1 MSSSSSRSGSTSSSS
16 KTVYAPN
23 WAQMARE
30 ITGGH
35 DELGGARSMD
45 PVGSGK
51 THETHLARLRSLL
64 QSALGQRIATKAM
77 RDALPFV
84 CGKGTGEGGGLPPTP
99 QLRLSSIID
108 GRHGPFKY
116 EEAGE
121 STNDEATIVRELLLE
136 HLFHGDTKAA
146 LTVLYDHLSGLMEQP
161 RVCTI
166 VTYAYHCARSKMQ
179 LKEFHRRARLL
190 AIETKIFAD
199 TDTVPHHEYL
209 EVLMR
214 KIEVYNEANTPQLTP
229 PECRAMIYQDL
240 TDKAANAG
248 ASDHESIKDLQRIVH
263 QQEYKVENQLIRLC
277 ANSHRIQ
284 YGAVRVTRGGY
295 LHSSVPS
302 ATFDPQG
309 RPVTSKIMFGR
320 QRSSRPVRANGG
332 SLGNGLGHPDQV
344 PLHLRVPESDA
355 HGGRAQ
361 AGNALAEFSRPG
373 GANGEYKCT
382 PATCEQSSP
391 CKICKRYTINQVN
404 IATTNS
410 IGRRIGA
417 EQCCQC
423 EWITVLKCG
432 YLQHTEDMGFWE
444 QDEFERVHPAL
455 KAAYS
460 HREYMGKGW
469 PHQQDEKNFQN
480 YMNVIDD
487 VHMSQDPTNYCFE
500 AVVDNVMHV
509 FFTVSGEKDDFDFAN
524 EICPACGE
532 CHENRE
538 EAMSLFCIYK
548 IDDNNLFAQE
558 GITDETMRVWDGVT
572 AAERETHLL
581 HRRGDARQLD
591 DSDPP
596 QMVGMGPSNTRD
608 RIFWN
613 ATYLTETSYRR
624 GGVNSNTLCWHNLM
638 RIEQERSMVVEK
650 PSQES
655 LAIVR
660 RLEATSRRAT
670 ADTMFTED
678 SEDEHTNEELKIWL
692 WLGNLRGDHIRTL
705 NSIIAESGIADADP
719 EEFYKGVTDE
729 LLCKVHTTL
738 SRDLEQ
744 AMFRSAKTKNSS
756 AKDKVFSKKLSVNEV
771 YSNQT
776 SNGNPL
782 SEHNQLIQG
791 QRKFSLTHKPVRFK
805 CFHDTR
811 CDGQHYRD
819 QGERCEFLEPENDEL
834 NDLEGKKRRRPGP
847 GGERYFFAKI
857 CAICHAFGI
866 TTKSGYTPRHFAEK
880 CPLRVANGGELQDD
894 KLVEKVNNWKNSIG
908 DEFPNGD
915 GPKFFESALYGVEKS
930 AKKKDRQKH
939 TDNGCREY
947 AKSGKCKFGDKCKYE
962 HVDKNDAK
970 SANNTGV
977 KKQKRSKAETKLEK
991 DMRKAFDG
999 AESVSEEMMKD
1010 FHHRLSQKFSA
1021 KSPGN
1026 GKRKTIA
1033 NNTDIPKGDDDD
1045 SDGES
1050 KSNETGLKKVS
1061 KTKQREAKRRAN
1073 KKGRDG
1079 VKDTKTPADTDAL
1092 VADLA
1097 ERSRN
1102 YDKLLAQQQA
1112 ADKATALAQQ
1122 MQREVQAER
1131 NLSSANADSTSVGR
1145 HVSRVSFAG
1154 SG

>member
-1 MSSSSSRSGSTSSSS
+1 MSSHSSRSGSSSSSS
-16 KTVYAPN
+16 KTAYAPN
-23 WAQMARE
+23 WAQMAME
-30 ITGGH
+30 ITRGH
-35 DELGGARSMD
+35 DELAGACSMD

-51 THETHLARLRSLL
+51 THETHLDRLRSLL
-64 QSALGQRIATKAM
+64 QNALGQRIATKAM
-77 RDALPFV
+77 RDALPFI
-84 CGKGTGEGGGLPPTP
+84 CGKGVGEGGGLPSTP
-99 QLRLSSIID
+99 QLRLASIVD

-146 LTVLYDHLSGLMEQP
+146 LTVLYDHLQGLMEQP

-166 VTYAYHCARSKMQ
+166 VAYAYHCARSKVQ
-179 LKEFHRRARLL
+179 LKQFHRRARCL
-190 AIETKIFAD
+190 AIETKIFED
-199 TDTVPHHEYL
+199 TEQVPYHEYL

-214 KIEVYNEANTPQLTP
+214 KIEIFNEAHTPQLTP
-229 PECRAMIYQDL
+229 PECRAMIYLDL

-248 ASDHESIKDLQRIVH
+248 ASNHESIKDLRRIVH

-302 ATFDPQG
+302 ATIDPQG
-309 RPVTSKIMFGR
+309 RTLTSKIMFGR

-344 PLHLRVPESDA
+344 PLHLRVPASDA
-355 HGGRAQ
+355 HGRRAQ

-373 GANGEYKCT
+373 GVNGEYKCT
-382 PATCEQSSP
+382 PSTCGQSSP
-391 CKICKRYTINQVN
+391 CKICHRYTIMQVD
-404 IATTNS
+404 IAKENS
-410 IGRRIGA
+410 AGRSIGA
-417 EQCCQC
+417 EHCCQC
-423 EWITVLKCG
+423 EWITVMKSEH
-432 YLQHTEDMGFWE
+432 LQHTADMGFWD
-444 QDEFERVHPAL
+444 QDEFDRIHPAL

-469 PHQQDEKNFQN
+469 PHQQDEMKFQK
-480 YMNVIDD
+480 YMNAIAD

-500 AVVDNVMHV
+500 AMIDNVMHV
-509 FFTVSGEKDDFDFAN
+509 FFTVTGEKDDFDFAN

-558 GITDETMRVWDGVT
+558 GITDATSQVWDGVT
-572 AAERETHLL
+572 AADRETHLL
-581 HRRGDARQLD
+581 HRRGDARQYD
-591 DSDPP
+591 DNDPP
-596 QMVGMGPSNTRD
+596 QVVGMGHPNMRD

-660 RLEATSRRAT
+660 KLEATSRRAT

-719 EEFYKGVTDE
+719 EEFYRGVTDDI
-729 LLCKVHTTL
+729 LCQVHTTL

-744 AMFRSAKTKNSS
+744 EMFRSAKSKNSS
-756 AKDKVFSKKLSVNEV
+756 AKDKVFSPKLSVNEV

-776 SNGNPL
+776 STGNPL

-791 QRKFSLTHKPVRFK
+791 QRKFSLTHKPERFK
-805 CFHDTR
+805 CYHDTR
-811 CDGQHYRD
+811 CSGQHYGD

-834 NDLEGKKRRRPGP
+834 NDLEGKERRRTGP

-857 CAICHAFGI
+857 CAICHAFGML
-866 TTKSGYTPRHFAEK
+866 TKSGNTPRHFAEK
-880 CPLRVANGGELQDD
+880 CPLRIANGGELQDD
-894 KLVEKVNNWKNSIG
+894 KLVKKVQNWETSIG
-908 DEFPNGD
+908 DENPYGD
-915 GPKFFESALYGVEKS
+915 GPKYFETALYGVGKNS
-930 AKKKDRQKH
+930 KKKDRPKH

-947 AKSGKCKFGDKCKYE
+947 AKSGKCRFGDKCRYE

-970 SANNTGV
+970 SANATGV
-977 KKQKRSKAETKLEK
+977 KKQKRSKVETKLEK

-999 AESVSEEMMKD
+999 AESVSEELMKD

-1021 KSPGN
+1021 KSSGK

-1033 NNTDIPKGDDDD
+1033 NNTDISKGDDED

-1050 KSNETGLKKVS
+1050 KANEAGPKKLS
-1061 KTKQREAKRRAN
+1061 KKKQREAKRRAS
-1073 KKGRDG
+1073 KKGRD
-1079 VKDTKTPADTDAL
+1079 DETSADTDAL
-1092 VADLA
+1092 LA
-1097 ERSRN
+1097 EMMAEGSRN
-1102 YDKLLAQQQA
+1102 YDKLQAKQQA

-1122 MQREVQAER
+1122 MQRDVQAEL
-1131 NLSSANADSTSVGR
+1131 NLSSANADTTSGGR
-1145 HVSRVSFAG
+1145 HVSRVSF
-1154 SG
+1154 SGNG